1 MSENEPQQQ
10 KERHSDPP
18 DEERISNSAPRVLEV
33 LNSMDGL
40 SISILEAAK
49 CHDVHSQLQSY
60 IVYSI
65 NFGPLLVKRR
75 YSEFESLRACLI
87 KLFPTSIIPPIPE
100 KQSLSSNIATT
111 TTNSLR
117 ISSAKIQNN
126 QSSPPTMDDGS
137 HIDQKPI
144 TSNETNKAIKLVEYR
159 KRMLSVFLNR
169 CLKID
174 KIAHSMYFQFF
185 LDPQTNFYD
194 FLNLKDNAMFHK
206 TSIYQLSPFD
216 PLGQIENQLYL
227 TLPIPSSSDSY
238 LFKEISEED
247 QLQSF
252 INFETK
258 FLKYE
263 YVLNNISKINKHM
276 LKHFTELSNEMS
288 ELGSNFNK
296 LSLLQDSTSIE
307 NIGKAFERR
316 NLFLN
321 GLCDSINYEFLDK
334 LIEMKHFS
342 TTVKEMIEYNRKK
355 IIQHK
360 IVEKELFTTRA
371 RAKRFEVEEKRIKKI
386 DVQTREALGENYD
399 DSLDAPITDNELQTA
414 LYTKSKKSLY
424 DNIPGMNKIN
434 NIILKYVNDPNPDET
449 RRTKYYNIKL
459 RLFQLERQY
468 EILNSELE
476 MINNE
481 VLKELIEFHDWF
493 KGELNEI
500 TTTYDDSLRTFVNN
514 CKLSW
519 DEIN

>member
-1 MSENEPQQQ
+1 MSETEPEQ
-10 KERHSDPP
+10 H
-18 DEERISNSAPRVLEV
+18 EEHQGDFPSEEQLLKNPQRVSEI
-33 LNSMDGL
+33 LNSPGEL
-40 SISILEAAK
+40 AIFISEAAK
-49 CHDVHSQLQSY
+49 SHEAHSQLQGF

-65 NFGPLLVKRR
+65 NVGPLLVKRR
-75 YSEFESLRACLI
+75 YSEFESLRSCLI

-117 ISSAKIQNN
+117 MSSGKIQNH
-126 QSSPPTMDDGS
+126 QSAPNLDDASP
-137 HIDQKPI
+137 DQKPI
-144 TSNETNKAIKLVEYR
+144 IVSSETNKAIKLVEYR

-169 CLKID
+169 CIKIE
-174 KIAHSMYFQFF
+174 KVCQSRYFQYF
-185 LDPQTNFYD
+185 LDPQTNYYD
-194 FLNLKDNAMFHK
+194 FLNLKENSMFHK

-216 PLGQIENQLYL
+216 PLGQIQNQLYL

-238 LFKEISEED
+238 LFKEISQED
-247 QLQSF
+247 QLQTF

-263 YVLNNISKINKHM
+263 YVLNNISKINKHL
-276 LKHFTELSNEMS
+276 LKHFMELSNEMS

-316 NLFLN
+316 NLFLT
-321 GLCDSINYEFLDK
+321 GLCDSISYEFLDK

-360 IVEKELFTTRA
+360 LIENDLFTTRA
-371 RAKRFEVEEKRIKKI
+371 RAKRFEAEEKRIKKI

-399 DSLDAPITDNELQTA
+399 DSLDAPITDNELQSA

-434 NIILKYVNDPNPDET
+434 NMILKYVNDPNPDET
-449 RRTKYYNIKL
+449 RRNKYYNIKL

-468 EILNSELE
+468 DILNGELNRINDNVMSEL
-476 MINNE
+476 IN
-481 VLKELIEFHDWF
+481 FHDWF
-493 KGELNEI
+493 KGKLNEI
-500 TTTYDDSLRTFVNN
+500 TSTYDDSLRTFVNS
-514 CKLSW
+514 CKSSW
-519 DEIN
+519 DEID